1 MKCSPYFEFQEQEVL
16 NRIKSSIE
24 DPLGLEMK
32 GHALYDI
39 YPERRGNLFSDEV
52 YRLVKARDATLS
64 YAPPKD
70 DEGLSSSSS
79 VPLLPPN
86 HKFSNNDVIMLTL
99 QPQGS
104 GDFYDPRNLPISSD
118 AISVEGR
125 VIATGP
131 TYVDVVLPG
140 GAFESAFGP
149 APNNEGPSGRGDPK
163 MRLRVDRFFSDVP
176 YTRMVSALTQ
186 LTAIPDK
193 KKESS
198 SESGF
203 QKASVDPNDPTPH
216 DNIMMDDV
224 LRETIISTHAFSDP
238 DSILFHDVDAC
249 DLQELGRKVAKPPMP
264 ESIKLANQ
272 ALGYIQKNPN
282 IFNSMNRPQLAS
294 IGAALTRKLTLIQ
307 GPPGSGKTTVASAI
321 GFGFTHQ
328 ARSVSPHAKVL
339 SCAFSN
345 VGADNL
351 AEGFLKLGLKVIRVG
366 KASAVSEHLWDYTL
380 DAAIDRDPDAQKA
393 LQNAARATSQL
404 SKIQARKGKGKRGG
418 ESNALSERTARE
430 IATAAVQLSIQVRR
444 TRVYS

>member
-1 MKCSPYFEFQEQEVL
+1 
-16 NRIKSSIE
+16 
-24 DPLGLEMK
+24 MK

-39 YPERRGNLFSDEV
+39 YPERRGNLYSDEV

-64 YAPPKD
+64 YAPP
-70 DEGLSSSSS
+70 EGEGDSPSPL
-79 VPLLPPN
+79 PLLPPN
-86 HKFSNNDVIMLTL
+86 HKFSNNDVIMMTL

-140 GAFESAFGP
+140 GAFEAAFGP
-149 APNNEGPSGRGDPK
+149 APNNEGPSGRGDPR
-163 MRLRVDRFFSDVP
+163 MRLRVDRFFSDIP
-176 YTRMVSALTQ
+176 YTRMVSALTE
-186 LTAIPDK
+186 LTAIQDRQ
-193 KKESS
+193 KESS
-198 SESGF
+198 ENGF
-203 QKASVDPNDPTPH
+203 QKAVVGPNDPSPH

-224 LRETIISTHAFSDP
+224 LREVIISTHAFSDP

-249 DLQELGRKVAKPPMP
+249 DLQELGRKVAKPPMAD
-264 ESIKLANQ
+264 SVKLANQ
-272 ALGYIQKNPN
+272 ALAYIQKNPN
-282 IFNSMNRPQLAS
+282 IFNPMNGPQLAS

-328 ARSVSPHAKVL
+328 ARSISPHAKVL

-351 AEGFLKLGLKVIRVG
+351 AEGFLKLGLKVVRVG
-366 KASAVSEHLWDYTL
+366 KPSAVSEHLWDYTL

-404 SKIQARKGKGKRGG
+404 AKIQARRGKG
-418 ESNALSERTARE
+418 ETNASNSISERTARE
-430 IATAAVQLSIQVRR
+430 IATAAVQLSIQVC
-444 TRVYS
+444 TRFLFTMCFYGLQHIAYVS